1 MSALLLPLF
10 PLDTVLLPGA
20 PLPLHVFEP
29 RYKEM
34 VGECL
39 DQNRPFGI
47 LRAKEEELAQ
57 TGCTA
62 EILAVT
68 KKYDDGR
75 MDIVTQ
81 GRECF
86 EVVRLNHDRAFLQG
100 EVVYLHDEGGVVTA
114 QQVEQAM
121 HLHGEILKLAGA
133 EPEKAS
139 EIDEGRLSFY
149 LAGSLPLDLDF
160 KQTLLETRSE
170 PERLQALISFFETI
184 LPSIRRTVQA
194 RRKAGGNGHA
204 S

>member
-1 MSALLLPLF
+1 MSLLPIF

-20 PLPLHVFEP
+20 PLPLHIFEP
-29 RYKEM
+29 RYREM
-34 VGECL
+34 VAECL
-39 DQNRPFGI
+39 EQNRSFGI
-47 LRAKEEELAQ
+47 VRDKEGDVAQ

-81 GRECF
+81 GRERF
-86 EVVRLNHDRAFLQG
+86 EVIQLNQERAFLQA
-100 EVVYLHDEGGVVTA
+100 EVLYLHDEAGTA
-114 QQVEQAM
+114 SPEQVSQAM
-121 HLHGEILKLAGA
+121 QLHGEILKLAGA

-160 KQTLLETRSE
+160 KQALLETKSE
-170 PERLQALISFFETI
+170 AERLKALISFFETI
-184 LPSIRRTVQA
+184 LPSMRRTINA
-194 RRKAGGNGHA
+194 RRKAGGNGHGG
-204 S
+204 